1 MAKKFKKHMMYGD
14 GKSKMANTK
23 KEHLNLKAKG
33 WGHTKPKS
41 NSPLDLNQTLVQGAG
56 ISNKQYGGATSL
68 SAGEWNGD
76 LMTKPI
82 LDAMIGKKLDEKES
96 ETTGDPKKKTNVKK
110 KSELV
115 SRNKV
120 KKRHTGY
127 EEYLKD
133 NPDGL
138 VEGDEGVLS
147 EKDWKELNNQNVET
161 KTKDAKE
168 FKVERK
174 KRNAL
179 QRFFSKD
186 KSRYKKPLTVE
197 ARRAQRD
204 KMKKYLKGGGSESD
218 QAYKDMK
225 DEVDETFYRV
235 KKKGLFNDKTMSR
248 AQLDALIKENQL
260 TRRGSGDNIV
270 GSYYSPLEMNSR
282 EKYFSKKTKR
292 KNSQGNSPYTYKER
306 VDDNTPFYQV
316 EEVSSTNKR
325 SEKPL
330 QGGTLDEVKIEGT
343 VFDLMEKYGMID
355 AKKYG
360 ASLNLIGDEKP
371 PQLLGAA
378 ASIAIDDFM
387 KVQKEA
393 LYKAKTSKK
402 GTSEEN
408 AIINNVRQLSS
419 NMNTV
424 GDWITETLENTDQET
439 ESNGSSAANRY
450 LRDIV
455 FTQKTDEEGKPLT
468 TMIVNNDHGLSI
480 KFRDTEGT
488 YTLDSLKENIFPKAF
503 DSFETL
509 SKGMSTVKDE
519 ATSGMPFNETAS
531 RVLINNALKT
541 EEQILSVIHDE
552 ESPLYQFLNDF
563 AESYPTANFD
573 FAHIDSPNYNKEDL
587 APIVRDYALRKLR
600 RQHSLYSNVK
610 QDINTLSPEDIIKKF
625 S

>member
-33 WGHTKPKS
+33 WSHTKPKS

-96 ETTGDPKKKTNVKK
+96 DTTGGTKKNSKNTKKETK
-110 KSELV
+110 KSA
-115 SRNKV
+115 
-120 KKRHTGY
+120 GY

-133 NPDGL
+133 IGANVDDVG
-138 VEGDEGVLS
+138 EDTGVLS
-147 EKDWKELNNQNVET
+147 EKDWKELNNQVET

-186 KSRYKKPLTVE
+186 KSKYKRQLTPK
-197 ARRAQRD
+197 ARRAQKEKMRKHLRD
-204 KMKKYLKGGGSESD
+204 GGSESD
-218 QAYKDMK
+218 QAYKDMQ
-225 DEVDETFYRV
+225 DQYYETFYRV

-248 AQLDALIKENQL
+248 SELDALIRENLL
-260 TRRGSGDNIV
+260 TKRGSGDNIA
-270 GSYYSPLEMNSR
+270 GTYYSPLEMNSR
-282 EKYFSKKTKR
+282 EKYFSKTKR
-292 KNSQGNSPYTYKER
+292 KNSQGNSPYAYKER

-316 EEVSSTNKR
+316 EEVSSINEK
-325 SEKPL
+325 SEQPSKSGDYAY
-330 QGGTLDEVKIEGT
+330 QEKTKGN
-343 VFDLMEKYGMID
+343 VFDLMEKHGVIN

-360 ASLNLIGDEKP
+360 SNLNLIGDEKP
-371 PQLLGAA
+371 PQLLGPS
-378 ASIAIDDFM
+378 ASLAIDDFM

-393 LYKAKTSKK
+393 LYYAKTSKK

-408 AIINNVRQLSS
+408 AIINNVKQLSS
-419 NMNTV
+419 NMNTI
-424 GDWITETLENTDQET
+424 GDWITGVLESTDQET
-439 ESNGSSAANRY
+439 ESDGSSVANRY

-468 TMIVNNDHGLSI
+468 TMMVNNNHGLSI

-519 ATSGMPFNETAS
+519 AASGMPFNETAS

-563 AESYPTANFD
+563 AESYPKANFD
-573 FAHIDSPNYNKEDL
+573 FAHIDSPNYSKEDL
-587 APIVRDYALRKLR
+587 APIVKDYALRKLR
-600 RQHSLYSNVK
+600 KQHALYSNVE
-610 QDINTLSPEDIIKKF
+610 QAVSTLSPEEIIKKF

>member
-1 MAKKFKKHMMYGD
+1 MAKKKKN
-14 GKSKMANTK
+14 KKNT
-23 KEHLNLKAKG
+23 
-33 WGHTKPKS
+33 
-41 NSPLDLNQTLVQGAG
+41 PLDLNQTLVQGAG
-56 ISNKQYGGATSL
+56 ISNKQYGGETSL
-68 SAGEWNGD
+68 SSGEWRGD

-82 LDAMIGKKLDEKES
+82 LDAMVDTKLTEKES
-96 ETTGDPKKKTNVKK
+96 ETTDDTKKKTNVNKNKKTNVKK
-110 KSELV
+110 IKKTEECDFGYTMIDGV
-115 SRNKV
+115 CV
-120 KKRHTGY
+120 KDKEDDKKT
-127 EEYLKD
+127 
-133 NPDGL
+133 
-138 VEGDEGVLS
+138 
-147 EKDWKELNNQNVET
+147 EKTKNT
-161 KTKDAKE
+161 KTKKTKKTKVKDAKE

-174 KRNAL
+174 KRNAF
-179 QRFFSKD
+179 QRLFSKD
-186 KSRYKKPLTVE
+186 KSRYKRALTPE

-204 KMKKYLKGGGSESD
+204 KMSKYLKGGGNKSD
-218 QAYKDMK
+218 QAYKDMR
-225 DEVDETFYRV
+225 DEHNETFYRV

-248 AQLDALIKENQL
+248 AELDTLIKDNQL

-270 GSYYSPLEMNSR
+270 GSYYSPLDMNSR
-282 EKYFSKKTKR
+282 EKYFSKTKR
-292 KNSQGNSPYTYKER
+292 KNSQGNSPYAYKER

-325 SEKPL
+325 PGKPL
-330 QGGTLDEVKIEGT
+330 PSGDYVYKKPEAEGN

-355 AKKYG
+355 ARKYG

-371 PQLLGAA
+371 PQLLGPA

-393 LYKAKTSKK
+393 LYEAKTSKK
-402 GTSEEN
+402 GVSEET
-408 AIINNVRQLSS
+408 AIINNVQKLSS
-419 NMNTV
+419 SMNSV

-439 ESNGSSAANRY
+439 ESDGSSVANRY
-450 LRDIV
+450 LRDVV

-468 TMIVNNDHGLSI
+468 TMIVNNNHGLSI

-531 RVLINNALKT
+531 KVLINNALKT

-563 AESYPTANFD
+563 AEGYPNANFD
-573 FAHIDSPNYNKEDL
+573 FAHIDSPNYSKEDL

-600 RQHSLYSNVK
+600 RQHALYSDVK
-610 QDINTLSPEDIIKKF
+610 QDISTLSPEEIIKKF

>member
-1 MAKKFKKHMMYGD
+1 MYGD

-23 KEHLNLKAKG
+23 KQHLNLKAKG

-56 ISNKQYGGATSL
+56 VSNYQYGGETSL
-68 SAGEWNGD
+68 SGGEWRGD

-82 LDAMIGKKLDEKES
+82 LDAMIGTKLAEKES
-96 ETTGDPKKKTNVKK
+96 KTTDNTKKKTNVKK
-110 KSELV
+110 KD
-115 SRNKV
+115 
-120 KKRHTGY
+120 TGY

-133 NPDGL
+133 IGGNINDVG
-138 VEGDEGVLS
+138 EDTGVLS
-147 EKDWKELNNQNVET
+147 EKDWKELNKQNTETKKTKNT

-179 QRFFSKD
+179 QRLFSKD
-186 KSRYKKPLTVE
+186 KSRYKRALTPE

-204 KMKKYLKGGGSESD
+204 KMSKYLKGGGSKSD
-218 QAYKDMK
+218 QAYKDMR
-225 DEVDETFYRV
+225 DEHNETFYRV

-248 AQLDALIKENQL
+248 AELDALIKEGQL

-282 EKYFSKKTKR
+282 EKYFSKTKR
-292 KNSQGNSPYTYKER
+292 KNSQGNSPYAYKER
-306 VDDNTPFYQV
+306 IDDNTPFYQV
-316 EEVSSTNKR
+316 EEVSSGNKR
-325 SEKPL
+325 SEQPL
-330 QGGTLDEVKIEGT
+330 QGGMIDEVKIEGNA
-343 VFDLMEKYGMID
+343 FDLMEKYGKID

-360 ASLNLIGDEKP
+360 NSLNLIGDEKP
-371 PQLLGAA
+371 PQLLGPA

-387 KVQKEA
+387 KVQKDA

-402 GTSEEN
+402 GTSEQT
-408 AIINNVRQLSS
+408 AIINNVKQLAS
-419 NMNTV
+419 NLINI
-424 GDWITETLENTDQET
+424 GDFMTETFESTDQET
-439 ESNGSSAANRY
+439 ESNGSSVANKY

-468 TMIVNNDHGLSI
+468 TMMVNNDHGLSI

-503 DSFETL
+503 DSFEML
-509 SKGMSTVKDE
+509 SKGMSTTKDE

-531 RVLINNALKT
+531 KVLINNALKT

-563 AESYPTANFD
+563 AEGYPTANFD

-587 APIVRDYALRKLR
+587 APIVRDYALKKLR

-610 QDINTLSPEDIIKKF
+610 QNISTLSPEEIIKKF

>member
-1 MAKKFKKHMMYGD
+1 MAKKKK
-14 GKSKMANTK
+14 NK
-23 KEHLNLKAKG
+23 K
-33 WGHTKPKS
+33 

-96 ETTGDPKKKTNVKK
+96 ETTGNPKKKKTNTKNNVNNEGIVAK
-110 KSELV
+110 EV
-115 SRNKV
+115 VN
-120 KKRHTGY
+120 
-127 EEYLKD
+127 EEEAPVEE
-133 NPDGL
+133 NL
-138 VEGDEGVLS
+138 VEPK
-147 EKDWKELNNQNVET
+147 KDKKTKNTKTKKT
-161 KTKDAKE
+161 KTKDAEE

-174 KRNAL
+174 KRNAF
-179 QRFFSKD
+179 QRLFSKD
-186 KSRYKKPLTVE
+186 KSRHKRALTPE

-204 KMKKYLKGGGSESD
+204 KMSKYLKGGGSKSD
-218 QAYKDMK
+218 QAYKDMR
-225 DEVDETFYRV
+225 DEHNETFYRV

-248 AQLDALIKENQL
+248 TELDALIKEDQL
-260 TRRGSGDNIV
+260 TRRGGGDNVV

-282 EKYFSKKTKR
+282 EKYFSKTKR
-292 KNSQGNSPYTYKER
+292 KNSQGNSPYAYKER

-325 SEKPL
+325 PEKPL
-330 QGGTLDEVKIEGT
+330 QGRMLDEVKIEGNA
-343 VFDLMEKYGMID
+343 FDLMEKYGMID

-371 PQLLGAA
+371 PQLLGRS

-408 AIINNVRQLSS
+408 AIINNVKQLST
-419 NMNTV
+419 NMNNI
-424 GDWITETLENTDQET
+424 GDFITETFESTDQET
-439 ESNGSSAANRY
+439 ESNGSSVANRY

-455 FTQKTDEEGKPLT
+455 FTQKTDEEGQPLT
-468 TMIVNNDHGLSI
+468 TMMVNNDHGLSI
-480 KFRDTEGT
+480 KFRDTEGI

-509 SKGMSTVKDE
+509 SKSMSTAKDE
-519 ATSGMPFNETAS
+519 ATSGMPFNDTAS

-563 AESYPTANFD
+563 AEVYPNANFD

-587 APIVRDYALRKLR
+587 APIVKDYALKKLR
-600 RQHSLYSNVK
+600 KQHSLYSNVK
-610 QDINTLSPEDIIKKF
+610 QDTSTLSPEDIIKKF
-625 S
+625 GQVKKTQAQVAQEIVKKYSK

>member
-1 MAKKFKKHMMYGD
+1 MAEKFKKHMMYGD

-23 KEHLNLKAKG
+23 KQHLNLKAKG
-33 WGHTKPKS
+33 WSHTKPKS
-41 NSPLDLNQTLVQGAG
+41 NSPLGLNQTLVQGAG
-56 ISNKQYGGATSL
+56 VSNYQIGGETSL
-68 SAGEWNGD
+68 SGGEWKGD

-82 LDAMIGKKLDEKES
+82 LDAMIGTKLAEKES
-96 ETTGDPKKKTNVKK
+96 ETTGNTKKKANKK
-110 KSELV
+110 V
-115 SRNKV
+115 T
-120 KKRHTGY
+120 KKEKTKKDTGY

-147 EKDWKELNNQNVET
+147 EEDWKELNKQNTET
-161 KTKDAKE
+161 KKTKIKDAKE

-179 QRFFSKD
+179 QRLFSKD
-186 KSRYKKPLTVE
+186 KSRYKRTLTPE

-204 KMKKYLKGGGSESD
+204 KMKKYLKDGGSKDD
-218 QAYKDMK
+218 QAYKDMR
-225 DEVDETFYRV
+225 DEHNETFYRV

-248 AQLDALIKENQL
+248 NQVDALIRENQL

-282 EKYFSKKTKR
+282 EKYFSKNAKR
-292 KNSQGNSPYTYKER
+292 KNSQGNSPYAYKER

-325 SEKPL
+325 PKKPF
-330 QGGTLDEVKIEGT
+330 QGGEYPEVKIEGNA
-343 VFDLMEKYGMID
+343 FDLMEKYGKID

-360 ASLNLIGDEKP
+360 NSLNLIGDEKP
-371 PQLLGAA
+371 PQLLGRS

-387 KVQKEA
+387 KVQKDA

-402 GTSEEN
+402 GTSEQT
-408 AIINNVRQLSS
+408 AIINNVKQLAS
-419 NMNTV
+419 NLINI
-424 GDWITETLENTDQET
+424 GDFMTETFESTDQET
-439 ESNGSSAANRY
+439 ESNGSSVANKY

-468 TMIVNNDHGLSI
+468 TMMVNNDHGLSI

-503 DSFETL
+503 DSFEML
-509 SKGMSTVKDE
+509 SKGMSTTKDE

-531 RVLINNALKT
+531 KVLINNALKT

-563 AESYPTANFD
+563 AEGYPTANFD